1 MSGASR
7 HEAGGGIV
15 QPDDPGG
22 VHVEQAVLH
31 RLSNDFIGFR
41 PDALLLDEGD
51 RPDGLLQRLRVGF
64 PARAQQNGGQ
74 PQKARVLLH
83 RIAADDD
90 VAAVLLGQF
99 QRVPDLRRAF
109 GDVDADV
116 AAEHAGKLLDPVE
129 GVVKADEADAPRLKP
144 PLAFLDGTDDV
155 VAGNGDVDDGDAQSL
170 RLQPP
175 GGIAPG
181 DDGVAVV
188 QFREVEPVHG
198 RGDDAVVDAPALR
211 MGRDDILND
220 PFHFRIRGNADDTDL
235 RQRHTLLRVRLRVT
249 GIMHVVFQ

>member
-1 MSGASR
+1 MTSQPSCLASSS
-7 HEAGGGIV
+7 AC
-15 QPDDPGG
+15 
-22 VHVEQAVLH
+22 
-31 RLSNDFIGFR
+31 
-41 PDALLLDEGD
+41 
-51 RPDGLLQRLRVGF
+51 
-64 PARAQQNGGQ
+64 
-74 PQKARVLLH
+74 
-83 RIAADDD
+83 RISAAHS
-90 VAAVLLGQF
+90 
-99 QRVPDLRRAF
+99 
-109 GDVDADV
+109 

>member
-1 MSGASR
+1 MCIR
-7 HEAGGGIV
+7 
-15 QPDDPGG
+15 
-22 VHVEQAVLH
+22 
-31 RLSNDFIGFR
+31 
-41 PDALLLDEGD
+41 D
-51 RPDGLLQRLRVGF
+51 R
-64 PARAQQNGGQ
+64 
-74 PQKARVLLH
+74 
-83 RIAADDD
+83 
-90 VAAVLLGQF
+90 F

-129 GVVKADEADAPRLKP
+129 GVVKPDEADAPRLKQ

-188 QFREVEPVHG
+188 QFREVEPC
-198 RGDDAVVDAPALR
+198 
-211 MGRDDILND
+211 
-220 PFHFRIRGNADDTDL
+220 
-235 RQRHTLLRVRLRVT
+235 LLYTSRCV
-249 GIMHVVFQ
+249 